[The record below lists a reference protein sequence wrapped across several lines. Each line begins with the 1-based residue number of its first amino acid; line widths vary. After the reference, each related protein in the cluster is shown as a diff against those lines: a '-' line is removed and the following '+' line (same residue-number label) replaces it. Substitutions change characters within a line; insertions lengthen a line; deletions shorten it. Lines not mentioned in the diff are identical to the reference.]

1 MTLPPDDGYYEY
13 GAEPPPPQPRRRLFL
28 VAGALLLLAVFAV
41 GIWYAYRLG
50 VEAGMDGDVPLIA
63 ADPQPAKVKPADPGG
78 LEVPHQDVT
87 VYQRFAQQSAK
98 PAEEQLL
105 PEPEQ
110 PLAKPPP
117 LPAPAEPAAPEQP
130 GEAAAPGAVTAEQEA
145 AGSAAIAPQA
155 ESPAQPAPEPQPTP
169 EAEVEAQP
177 VQPSPPAAAPAPPPT
192 TPAPAAGGG
201 YRVQLAS
208 LRSEAEAREAWS
220 RLKSRHSDL
229 LGRLQ
234 LSLVRVDLGSGKGVF
249 HRVQAGPLSE
259 KMLADIV
266 CGELKRRNVGCIV
279 VQP

>member
-13 GAEPPPPQPRRRLFL
+13 AAEPPPPQPRRRLFL
-28 VAGALLLLAVFAV
+28 AAGALLLLAVFAV

-50 VEAGMDGDVPLIA
+50 VEAGSDGDVPLIA

-87 VYQRFAQQSAK
+87 VYQRFAQRAAK

-130 GEAAAPGAVTAEQEA
+130 GEAAAPD
-145 AGSAAIAPQA
+145 APQQGTAAPTAAAPEA
-155 ESPAQPAPEPQPTP
+155 ERPAEPQPVP
-169 EAEVEAQP
+169 EAQVEQP
-177 VQPSPPAAAPAPPPT
+177 VQPPPPPPAAAPAPPPAAP
-192 TPAPAAGGG
+192 PAASGPAAGSG

-208 LRSEAEAREAWS
+208 LRSEAEAREAWN

-234 LSLVRVDLGSGKGVF
+234 LSLVRVDLGGGKGVF

-266 CGELKRRNVGCIV
+266 CSELKRRNVGCIV